1 MELLTTS
8 QQTLVNLAILL
19 DCAIIIDGDR
29 NHPTGKSTLCAEL
42 KKQGAHAVETW
53 ELEEGGV
60 RLPAEGNH
68 VTLLIQLNRPF
79 SESV

>member
-1 MELLTTS
+1 MRLLTTA
-8 QQTLVNLAILL
+8 QQALVALAIQHG
-19 DCAIIIDGDR
+19 CTIIIDGDR
-29 NHPTGKSTLCAEL
+29 NYPTGKSTLCEEL

-68 VTLLIQLNRPF
+68 VTLLIQLNRPL